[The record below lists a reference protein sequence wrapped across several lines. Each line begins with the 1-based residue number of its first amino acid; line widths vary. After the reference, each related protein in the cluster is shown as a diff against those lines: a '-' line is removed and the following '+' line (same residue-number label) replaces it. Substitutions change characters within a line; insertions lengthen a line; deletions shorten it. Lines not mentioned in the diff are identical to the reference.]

1 MWKQTSMSHQWV
13 NPFHD
18 HSNSNQIKYHAD
30 RSIPGFRLLSNKD
43 DSFSGGGDT
52 IDPSGLLE
60 LMSPIDSVKPDEM
73 SASTLAYLGDV
84 VFELFIRSRYV
95 WPERRM
101 SDLQNKVV
109 SIVRGTCPNRYLVIC
124 MKTLIS
130 SPYIL
135 PQMFYKLRLAD
146 AQAILL
152 KK

>member
-1 MWKQTSMSHQWV
+1 MWIQTSMRGQWV
-13 NPFHD
+13 NLFHD
-18 HSNSNQIKYHAD
+18 HSNSNQIKYHVD
-30 RSIPGFRLLSNKD
+30 RAIAGFRLLSNKD

-60 LMSPIDSVKPDEM
+60 LMSPAESVKPDEM

-109 SIVRGTCPNRYLVIC
+109 SIVRGTCPIRCLVIST
-124 MKTLIS
+124 KPHTSLPS
-130 SPYIL
+130 IL
-135 PQMFYKLRLAD
+135 PYKWRLAD